1 MLRYTLS
8 ASIKNRPM
16 FTTNPSIFLQL
27 LGSLKLNNAYIK
39 PPITVIKNKV
49 IKKPV
54 TSSMALFAAVRSMR
68 DSDKKTLIKTS
79 EIKAK

>member
-1 MLRYTLS
+1 
-8 ASIKNRPM
+8 
-16 FTTNPSIFLQL
+16 
-27 LGSLKLNNAYIK
+27 
-39 PPITVIKNKV
+39 V